1 MDANRKEGNMKKQY
15 RIVERHWPY
24 YNIILYHDGVEI
36 ATKDSNQMMIGM
48 DTDKLEEEG
57 YTYGYTDDEIE
68 EARKKY
74 EHKLENRIGP
84 DVETYEG
91 EWQAQCSYCFDYICT
106 NCKEPAITY
115 EDQNYTECYHLTKYC
130 PNCGAKMKGAK

>member
-1 MDANRKEGNMKKQY
+1 MKKQY

-24 YNIILYHDGVEI
+24 YNIILYHDGVKV
-36 ATKDSNQMMIGM
+36 ATRDSDQMMIGT
-48 DTDKLEEEG
+48 DTDKLEDEG

-68 EARKKY
+68 KARKKH

-84 DVETYEG
+84 EVETYEG
-91 EWQAQCSYCFDYICT
+91 EWLVGGKCTACNDYS
-106 NCKEPAITY
+106 
-115 EDQNYTECYHLTKYC
+115 HVRTKYC

>member
-57 YTYGYTDDEIE
+57 YTYGYTDKEIE

-84 DVETYEG
+84 EVETYEG
-91 EWQAQCSYCFDYICT
+91 EWIPRRWETEHDWGAINHRSITCSVCS
-106 NCKEPAITY
+106 KEFYNAEPTP
-115 EDQNYTECYHLTKYC
+115 HC
-130 PNCGAKMKGAK
+130 PNCGAKMKGVK